1 VIPST
6 LISSTSW
13 LLSFAV
19 RDGCS
24 YSMAM
29 THDLDE
35 LSLFVSL
42 LEFERDS
49 LLEFELEL
57 VVGTEL

>member
-1 VIPST
+1 
-6 LISSTSW
+6 
-13 LLSFAV
+13 
-19 RDGCS
+19 
-24 YSMAM
+24 MAM